1 MSAAEEEEQRSLNGD
16 DHSAG
21 KDNMRISQAVSVSFS
36 HSAAS
41 GNSVDNDNE
50 NVEDTSHANTDT
62 SNNLAPNA
70 SPPCAQESAA
80 VGLKSVMPSFRTT
93 LNNDEDDETSSPK
106 NQQQHSMAPLPL
118 TQHNPDD
125 SGDDDNNS
133 DMDLSYA
140 SSSSSDG
147 EHGDD
152 DGSDSDSDD
161 ESHDGDSPDVAK
173 SPNPM
178 FTDAARAQ
186 RVLRNKNMQIEL
198 GLVQRSPQPGKNHQN
213 NNSPMVTNSPSEAPT
228 PRPLLQQQAVRGMV
242 FSTPYNNSSH
252 AARNAALK
260 QPSSLFHEED
270 AEDVMLEELE
280 ELYPHRQAQIM
291 QLWSLLSPCLP
302 PMINST
308 DSSNS
313 TLTFAPSAT
322 PTMTHHVPP
331 PIFITGP
338 AGTGKSTLVRD
349 LVGRL
354 QASRSTQ
361 YHYPQQPHR
370 VGSAYINCATLD
382 RRNSNGKAVMDE
394 ILHEAYRQ
402 LAQDMK
408 ESGRV
413 LDYASWR
420 RRRKRKRKS
429 PKRALLLVSPA
440 KHVATEPVGRQA
452 PATKENNDSSSKRQ
466 RCESGDAA
474 STKEADA
481 SRTNCSKEH
490 VDVSIT
496 NVGSKE
502 EEDKKRKVVTHAEEI
517 DESPKLR
524 RSRRVSEL
532 ADADVD
538 NNFDANGNIKEQ
550 TVKSGYNN
558 KAKKLINAISSD
570 LDATAT
576 AAAKDGDLTAVAT
589 AASRTAHI
597 AAASFGQELKE
608 TLFRHT
614 KDCAFL
620 ILDQAEQLLS
630 VPASSSAASAKTNF
644 LAQLLLLPR
653 TKGLNLTIIV
663 ITKSIVLEHSRK
675 SYCTSILV
683 RVCGTS
689 VKLAHTPVSYL

>member
-1 MSAAEEEEQRSLNGD
+1 MSAAEEEEQRSLND
-16 DHSAG
+16 NDHTAG
-21 KDNMRISQAVSVSFS
+21 KDNMSISQAVSVSFS

-41 GNSVDNDNE
+41 SNSVDKDM
-50 NVEDTSHANTDT
+50 EDTSHANTNTD
-62 SNNLAPNA
+62 SNLAPSN
-70 SPPCAQESAA
+70 SVPFIQESAA
-80 VGLKSVMPSFRTT
+80 PNNMGLKSVLPSFRTSM
-93 LNNDEDDETSSPK
+93 NNDEDNSDDENSSQK
-106 NQQQHSMAPLPL
+106 KQQQHSTAMAPLPS
-118 TQHNPDD
+118 TQHDPDND
-125 SGDDDNNS
+125 DTDDDDDDDDNNK
-133 DMDLSYA
+133 YA
-140 SSSSSDG
+140 PSSSSEDD
-147 EHGDD
+147 HGDD
-152 DGSDSDSDD
+152 DDDDDDDSDSDD
-161 ESHDGDSPDVAK
+161 ESDDGDSPNAAK

-198 GLVQRSPQPGKNHQN
+198 GLVQRSPQPGKNRQ
-213 NNSPMVTNSPSEAPT
+213 NSPMVMNSPSEPPT
-228 PRPLLQQQAVRGMV
+228 PRPLPQQQQAVRGMV
-242 FSTPYNNSSH
+242 FSTPYNSSH
-252 AARNAALK
+252 ATRNAALK
-260 QPSSLFHEED
+260 QPSSLYQEDVAED
-270 AEDVMLEELE
+270 AEAIQLEELE

-302 PMINST
+302 PMANSM
-308 DSSNS
+308 DDNSSLN
-313 TLTFAPSAT
+313 FAAPSAA
-322 PTMTHHVPP
+322 PTTHHVPT

-338 AGTGKSTLVRD
+338 AGTGKSTIVRD
-349 LVGRL
+349 VVGRL
-354 QASRSTQ
+354 QESRSTQ
-361 YHYPQQPHR
+361 YLYPQQPHR

-420 RRRKRKRKS
+420 RRRKRKRRT
-429 PKRALLLVSPA
+429 PKRTLRLLSPA
-440 KHVATEPVGRQA
+440 KNTTSEAADLQA
-452 PATKENNDSSSKRQ
+452 LATKENKSSSSSKRQ
-466 RCESGDAA
+466 RCDSGDAA
-474 STKEADA
+474 IITRETD
-481 SRTNCSKEH
+481 EH
-490 VDVSIT
+490 PMHVNKGHANFLT
-496 NVGSKE
+496 TTGGGKKE
-502 EEDKKRKVVTHAEEI
+502 ERKSKNVTHADDI
-517 DESPKLR
+517 DDSPKLR

-532 ADADVD
+532 ADADD
-538 NNFDANGNIKEQ
+538 GNHIDANGNIKEQ
-550 TVKSGYNN
+550 TIKSAYNN

-570 LDATAT
+570 VDATAT
-576 AAAKDGDLTAVAT
+576 AAAKEGDLTAVAT

-630 VPASSSAASAKTNF
+630 VPASSSTASAKTNF

-675 SYCTSILV
+675 SQ
-683 RVCGTS
+683 
-689 VKLAHTPVSYL
+689 SYLYPSVQHAS